1 MRYAFRLRD
10 PKNRGTYI
18 TVEDAY
24 RQNPNITGY
33 QLYDRNGHRL
43 GDATPEQIKQ
53 AAEASARGD
62 VKEVVLAGVIP
73 FGEVAKI
80 VIGDSEYLVG

>member
-1 MRYAFRLRD
+1 MRSAFRLRN
-10 PKNRGTYI
+10 PKNRGAYI
-18 TVEDAY
+18 TIEDAY
-24 RQNPNITGY
+24 RDNPNITGY
-33 QLYDRNGHRL
+33 QLYDRNGRRL
-43 GDATPEQIKQ
+43 GDATPEQVKQ

-62 VKEVVLAGVIP
+62 VREVVLASVIP